1 RTTMPATSRDR
12 NSYHNISVYNFGI
25 ESAEIANELA
35 LLRQFRDLYSIDQVI
50 FYTGLLAL
58 PTKAWLQLS
67 PPGRQRKPGFY
78 LFGENK
84 YRKPGFICSEQTNI
98 ARRSWLGLL
107 PVRRFQRIRT
117 CCATPA
123 A

>member
-1 RTTMPATSRDR
+1 MPATSRDR

-78 LFGENK
+78 LFGANK
-84 YRKPGFICSEQTNI
+84 YQNPGFLVRFASGFPCRQAGGGRTKFICS
-98 ARRSWLGLL
+98 
-107 PVRRFQRIRT
+107 
-117 CCATPA
+117 
-123 A
+123 